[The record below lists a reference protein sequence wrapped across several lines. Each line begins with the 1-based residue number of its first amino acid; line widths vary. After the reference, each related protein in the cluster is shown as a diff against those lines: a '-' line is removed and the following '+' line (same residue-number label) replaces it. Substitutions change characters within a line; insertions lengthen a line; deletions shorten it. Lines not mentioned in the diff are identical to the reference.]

1 MAGPQNSERRPQNS
15 SSSSPRKRESAWKLL
30 ENKIPKLNKYQ
41 IKTTAIRENTNASNT
56 NLSYHRA
63 CQSGRGG
70 AEASGA
76 GPGREQRRGRAL
88 RAPREG
94 STPPPTPPRWVG
106 LSVVTLAYRPG
117 EAEAPLPGAR
127 RRARR
132 CSGSAGWSAR
142 GQLSGPRRPSRLL
155 ATRSPELRPRPLRA
169 GPWAQVRG
177 LGWAGLRTQFGES
190 RLTPGCEACKG

>member
-1 MAGPQNSERRPQNS
+1 MPERKGRS
-15 SSSSPRKRESAWKLL
+15 R
-30 ENKIPKLNKYQ
+30 
-41 IKTTAIRENTNASNT
+41 
-56 NLSYHRA
+56 
-63 CQSGRGG
+63 GFRGG
-70 AEASGA
+70 AGTEAAEGA
-76 GPGREQRRGRAL
+76 GPSGPSGRVH
-88 RAPREG
+88 
-94 STPPPTPPRWVG
+94 PPHPPHPPRWVR

-117 EAEAPLPGAR
+117 EAEAPLPGAL

-155 ATRSPELRPRPLRA
+155 ATRSAELRPRPLRA